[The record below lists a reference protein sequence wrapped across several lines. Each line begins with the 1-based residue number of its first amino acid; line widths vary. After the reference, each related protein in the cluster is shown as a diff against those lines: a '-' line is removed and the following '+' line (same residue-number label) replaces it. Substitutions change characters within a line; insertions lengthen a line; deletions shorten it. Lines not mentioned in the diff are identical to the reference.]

1 MTPTAQQPILAWF
14 RRDLRLTDNPAWSW
28 AAESGRP
35 VVPVFVFDEDEG
47 EQPIGGA
54 SRWWLHG
61 SLEALDRT
69 LRRQGS
75 RLVLRRGTAEPTLA
89 ALARETGATTVVWNR
104 LYEPAIMD
112 RDGEI
117 EERCAESGPGTRTFQ
132 ASLLFEPEDI
142 RSGSGRPYRV
152 FTPFWRKCLEHEFG
166 PPVAAP
172 PPPEAPF
179 IWPASDDLESW
190 DLRCSQPDWA
200 AGFREV
206 WQPGEESARRRLTRF
221 LKDAADRYDQDR
233 DLPAIEATS
242 RLSPHLH
249 FGEIGPRQ
257 VAAGARTLPPGPGRD
272 KFLSELGWREFS
284 HHLLAHSPEMGTR
297 NLRPTFDRM
306 PWRSAPGDLRRWQR
320 GETGYPIVDAG
331 MRELWTTGW
340 MHNRVRMLVASF
352 LTKHLLIHWRHGADW
367 FWDTLVDADWANN
380 SCGWQWTAG
389 SGADAAPYF
398 RIFNPV
404 AQSRRYDAGGT
415 YLRKWLPELRRLSD
429 RTIHAPWLATEPTR
443 AAAGVRL
450 GETYPLPM
458 VDHAAARPRA
468 LDAWRTHVRGQR
480 SADASGG

>member
-61 SLEALDRT
+61 SLEALDRA
-69 LRRQGS
+69 LRGQGS
-75 RLVLRRGTAEPTLA
+75 RLIIRRGAAGPTIA
-89 ALARETGATTVVWNR
+89 SLARETGASTIVWNR
-104 LYEPAIMD
+104 LYEPAIAR

-117 EERCAESGPGTRTFQ
+117 EERCAETGPETRTFQ
-132 ASLLFEPEDI
+132 ASLLFEPDDI

-172 PPPEAPF
+172 PPPDAPAT
-179 IWPASDDLESW
+179 WPASDDLESW
-190 DLRCSQPDWA
+190 DLRCYQPDWA
-200 AGFREV
+200 AGFRAV

-221 LKDAADRYDQDR
+221 LKDAAGRYDQDR

-257 VAAGARTLPPGPGRD
+257 VAAKAQALPPGPGRD

-284 HHLLAHSPEMGTR
+284 HHLLAHNPEMGIR
-297 NLRPTFDRM
+297 NLRPSFDRM
-306 PWRSAPGDLRRWQR
+306 PWRNAPDDLRRWQR

-352 LTKHLLIHWRHGADW
+352 LTKHLLIHWRYGADW

-404 AQSRRYDAGGT
+404 AQSRRYDAAGR
-415 YLRKWLPELRRLSD
+415 YLRKWLPELRRLPD
-429 RTIHAPWLATEPTR
+429 RAVHAPWLAPE
-443 AAAGVRL
+443 AVLVKAGVRL

-458 VDHAAARPRA
+458 VDHAAARQRA

>member
-1 MTPTAQQPILAWF
+1 MTPTPPQPILVWF

-35 VVPVFVFDEDEG
+35 VVPVFVLDEAEG
-47 EQPIGGA
+47 ERPIGGA

-61 SLEALDRT
+61 SLEALDRA

-75 RLVLRRGTAEPTLA
+75 RLVLRRGMAGPTLA
-89 ALARETGATTVVWNR
+89 ALARETGASTVVWNR
-104 LYEPAIMD
+104 LYEPAIAR
-112 RDGEI
+112 RDEEI
-117 EERCAESGPGTRTFQ
+117 EERCARTGPETRTFP
-132 ASLLFEPEDI
+132 ASLLFEPVDI

-172 PPPEAPF
+172 PPPEAPAT
-179 IWPASDDLESW
+179 WPASDDLESW
-190 DLRCSQPDWA
+190 NLRCYQPDWA
-200 AGFREV
+200 AGFRAV

-221 LKDAADRYDQDR
+221 LKDAAYRYDQNR
-233 DLPAIEATS
+233 DLPGIEATS

-257 VAAGARTLPPGPGRD
+257 VAAGAETLPPGPGRD

-284 HHLLAHSPEMGTR
+284 HHLLAHNPEMGIR
-297 NLRPTFDRM
+297 NLRPSFDRM
-306 PWRSAPGDLRRWQR
+306 PWRDTPADLKRWQL
-320 GETGYPIVDAG
+320 GQTGYPIVDAG

-352 LTKHLLIHWRHGADW
+352 LTKHLLIHWRYGADW

-404 AQSRRYDAGGT
+404 AQSRRHDAAGT
-415 YLRKWLPELRRLSD
+415 YLRRWLPELRRLSD
-429 RTIHAPWLATEPTR
+429 RAVHAPWLAPE
-443 AAAGVRL
+443 AVLAKAGVRL
-450 GETYPLPM
+450 GESYPLPM
-458 VDHAAARPRA
+458 VDHATARQRA
-468 LDAWRTHVRGQR
+468 LDAWRTHVQGRPAATG
-480 SADASGG
+480 A